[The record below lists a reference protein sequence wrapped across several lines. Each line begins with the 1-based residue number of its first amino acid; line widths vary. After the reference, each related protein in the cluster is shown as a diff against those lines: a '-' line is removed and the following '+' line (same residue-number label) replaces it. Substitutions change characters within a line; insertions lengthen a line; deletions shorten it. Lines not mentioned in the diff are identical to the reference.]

1 MLVTLATVV
10 QRLRDALA
18 APLPGSA
25 AHLRMVRRPPR
36 GFAPGVLPADC
47 RNGAVLLLLY
57 EAEGEVRVVLTL
69 RSSELS
75 RHRGQVSLPGGAM
88 EPGESPADAA
98 VREAVE
104 EIGLDP
110 GAVRTLGEL
119 TPFHVPV
126 SGFIVHPVIAFLD
139 GPASFRPCSP
149 EVERIIEAPVSRIL
163 DRDALRIEARILDGL
178 PYQVPYFD
186 LLGHKVWGATAMI
199 LAELAELLGV
209 RVSIG
214 DAP

>member
-1 MLVTLATVV
+1 MLSTLAKIV

-18 APLPGSA
+18 VPLPGSA

-36 GFAPGVLPADC
+36 GFAPGVLPPGC
-47 RNGAVLLLLY
+47 RDGAVLLLLY
-57 EAEGEVRVVLTL
+57 EERDEARVVLTL
-69 RSSELS
+69 RSGDLS

-88 EPGESPADAA
+88 EPGESPGEAA

-104 EIGLDP
+104 EIGVDP
-110 GAVRTLGEL
+110 DAVRILGLL

-126 SGFIVHPVIAFLD
+126 SGFIVHPVVAYLE
-139 GPASFRPCSP
+139 GPASFRPCPP
-149 EVERIIEAPVSRIL
+149 EVERIIEAPVRRIL
-163 DRDALRIEARILDGL
+163 DPAALGIEPRVLDGL
-178 PYQVPYFD
+178 SYQVPFFD
-186 LLGHKVWGATAMI
+186 LAGQKVWGATAMI
-199 LAELAELLGV
+199 LSELAEMLGV